1 MEIIATKSK
10 DFTGQS
16 TPSNKGEN
24 VNESLSGFAAT
35 FTELTRK
42 LGAQIESDPSAG
54 AAHTVLSA
62 VHDRAEPA
70 SPSDQNLYERRDDLG
85 GSQSQDQNQG
95 AQHRDDR
102 FDDHRVENAGDSGR
116 EQGMDNGANRAN
128 DGTANRAERDDAPRE
143 NHQATNDGRADD
155 GGSANRSADAADG
168 NRPGNGETQ
177 SAAASSEQG
186 QGVAQAAGEAVQ
198 NQAVTGQQTAEQM
211 LAGALN
217 VVQTSELPGQMAAH
231 ASDRAV
237 EVSARVE
244 ALSDISAAAAATGKR
259 VSAVGTGTHQAG
271 TQGQHAQANANAQG
285 QAQAQAQAQA
295 AAAADNGAAK
305 QAAALSR
312 LVGDGNRVA
321 VNVSVAEEAAGVVSQ
336 SASNATA
343 AAVLAAETGGKKG
356 TGQTAQHGNAAAGTL
371 AQNAQA
377 AQQAAAGA
385 AQTQAQQNAAQNA
398 QTQAVAANATDA
410 KAAVQA
416 GVHANAGAQQVQAGG
431 EATAQ
436 TNTANANEA
445 AQAQKTAAQQ
455 AATPRAQTAFRQAV
469 VDQVTVQITK
479 AFHAGADKINIQLKP
494 ASLGRID
501 VQLEVAPDGRVS
513 AIVTADNKDT
523 LEMLQR
529 DAKDLAKALQDA
541 GLHADAGNMNFNL
554 REQNREAPEKGPD
567 GPGGAE
573 DGEFAA
579 EIADEDLNAVMAAG
593 YRGGVD
599 ADGHV
604 DIRA

>member
-1 MEIIATKSK
+1 MEIIAAKSK
-10 DFTGQS
+10 DLTGTS
-16 TPSNKGEN
+16 NPSRKGED

-42 LGAQIESDPSAG
+42 LSAQIEGDPSAM

-62 VHDRAEPA
+62 VHDRTEPA
-70 SPSDQNLYERRDDLG
+70 SASDQNLYERRDDLG
-85 GSQSQDQNQG
+85 GSQAQDRNQG
-95 AQHRDDR
+95 TQHREDR
-102 FDDHRVENAGDSGR
+102 FDDHPVEYAGDSGR
-116 EQGMDNGANRAN
+116 EQSADHGANRA
-128 DGTANRAERDDAPRE
+128 DDTAASRPEHADAPRE
-143 NHQATNDGRADD
+143 NHQDANEGRADD
-155 GGSANRSADAADG
+155 GGSANRTAEASDG
-168 NRPGNGETQ
+168 NRPERGDAQ
-177 SAAASSEQG
+177 SQTASSEQG
-186 QGVAQAAGEAVQ
+186 QGVATAAGEAVQ
-198 NQAVTGQQTAEQM
+198 SQALSGQQTAEQM
-211 LAGALN
+211 LAGALTM
-217 VVQTSELPGQMAAH
+217 VQTSELPGQMAAN

-237 EVSARVE
+237 EVSTRGE
-244 ALSDISAAAAATGKR
+244 ALSEISAALTATGKR
-259 VSAVGTGTHQAG
+259 VSAVGTGAHQAG
-271 TQGQHAQANANAQG
+271 NQGQHANANANAQG
-285 QAQAQAQAQA
+285 QAQAQAQAEA
-295 AAAADNGAAK
+295 AAMADNGAAK

-312 LVGDGNRVA
+312 LVGEGNRVA
-321 VNVSVAEEAAGVVSQ
+321 VNVGVAEEAASIVSQ
-336 SASNATA
+336 PTATATA
-343 AAVLAAETGGKKG
+343 AAVLAAETGSKKG
-356 TGQTAQHGNAAAGTL
+356 TGQPAQHGNAATATL

-377 AQQAAAGA
+377 AQQAATG
-385 AQTQAQQNAAQNA
+385 AQTQAQQNAAQAA
-398 QTQAVAANATDA
+398 QTQAVTANATEA
-410 KAAVQA
+410 KATTQA

-436 TNTANANEA
+436 TNTGTANEA
-445 AQAQKTAAQQ
+445 TQAQKAAAQQ
-455 AATPRAQTAFRQAV
+455 AVTPQKQAAFRQAV

-479 AFHAGADKINIQLKP
+479 AFHAGTDKINIQLKP
-494 ASLGRID
+494 AALGRID
-501 VQLEVAPDGRVS
+501 VQLEVASDGRVS

-567 GPGGAE
+567 GPAVVE
-573 DGEFAA
+573 DGEFAT